1 MASEADMRLDQAAK
15 SLFLSEFVGAF
26 ILSMRY
32 FSNQKRRSII
42 RMKKIRNRRAI
53 AENMR
58 CDAIQMEK
66 SAVSPVS
73 FVKPFVLRKPSPLK
87 LDRVA
92 MTERGAR
99 RVMTLIW

>member
-1 MASEADMRLDQAAK
+1 MRLDQAAK

-32 FSNQKRRSII
+32 FFKPKATINYPHER
-42 RMKKIRNRRAI
+42 IRNRRAI